1 MSFYVILIDDDS
13 EPSSEEV
20 LDKEVLK
27 VDKVLAS
34 FRNDPTSDV
43 GNSVVEAQGKLQP
56 PIV

>member
-1 MSFYVILIDDDS
+1 MYIILIDDDS

-20 LDKEVLK
+20 LDKEGLK

-43 GNSVVEAQGKLQP
+43 GNSVLEAQGKLQP
-56 PIV
+56 HIV